1 MCTRP
6 AIYQNKEEEQELKGA
21 KQNNFQ
27 STKMFVA
34 FSVFM
39 GSFSN
44 AVDKASFEK
53 QLEMRKGSNK
63 RIFAAFVFAL
73 IATTPERAF

>member
-1 MCTRP
+1 MSTRP
-6 AIYQNKEEEQELKGA
+6 AIYQNKEGQELKGVE
-21 KQNNFQ
+21 QNNFQ

-34 FSVFM
+34 FTVFT

-44 AVDKASFEK
+44 AMDKASFEK

-63 RIFAAFVFAL
+63 RIFAAFVFGL
-73 IATTPERAF
+73 TATTLERAF